1 MRLPSRNVVFRKV
14 LNFIKYGNHGL
25 LRLLQLVSMA
35 DTLLTRHAI
44 FPGEECV
51 TNKRNLGESSK
62 FAQMFY
68 LTAAIRIHCVLSLL
82 FAF

>member
-1 MRLPSRNVVFRKV
+1 
-14 LNFIKYGNHGL
+14 
-25 LRLLQLVSMA
+25 MA